1 MKQSFKITEEE
12 KLLAAKREKKI
23 FEQVLAGEMT
33 DGEAIE
39 RLSKVHVEWEKR
51 YREESDKEY
60 NDYIEK
66 NKGKKI
72 VRYST
77 ETFWPIFED

>member
-1 MKQSFKITEEE
+1 
-12 KLLAAKREKKI
+12 
-23 FEQVLAGEMT
+23 MT